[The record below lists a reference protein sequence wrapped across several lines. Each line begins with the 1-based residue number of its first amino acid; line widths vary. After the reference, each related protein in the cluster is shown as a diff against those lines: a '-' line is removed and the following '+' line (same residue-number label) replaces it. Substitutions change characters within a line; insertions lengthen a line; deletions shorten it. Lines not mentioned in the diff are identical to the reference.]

1 MLCSEILQNRRPHL
15 LDLGLQH
22 TGVVVALG
30 WVSFLDGIAHRH
42 QKMTINRLLVPSA
55 SYPVA
60 VGK

>member
-1 MLCSEILQNRRPHL
+1 MLCSDILQNRRPHL

-22 TGVVVALG
+22 TSVVVALR
-30 WVSFLDGIAHRH
+30 WVSFFDGVAHRH

-60 VGK
+60 VG